1 MVSFQN
7 MIREIIKWVVYIIML
22 LGVLALVG
30 AGILWAMGSDSE
42 EYTKKAKWWAKNIII
57 GLVLLFTFRYILGFL
72 APWIF
77 Q

>member
-1 MVSFQN
+1 

-22 LGVLALVG
+22 LGVLAVVWLGIFSAVTGSADEWG
-30 AGILWAMGSDSE
+30 AKMAKKWA
-42 EYTKKAKWWAKNIII
+42 TNIII